1 MNSEFVENMVPRS
14 AAETCTIEKFAIN
27 FFTSITVIIAKLA
40 NTNEIH
46 ESVRIKSDEDI
57 SANTN

>member
-1 MNSEFVENMVPRS
+1 MNSEFVENTVPRS

-27 FFTSITVIIAKLA
+27 FFTSMTVIIAKLA

-46 ESVRIKSDEDI
+46 ASTRIKSEADI
-57 SANTN
+57 SANIN